1 MRPNY
6 THFRSASIVVLLL
19 CLLCGLQ
26 GTLQAQTAPP
36 LALPGYVAPWQDTIL
51 VLQAPYDELTPVQR
65 ARVVTNNLLGIASRP
80 TLDTAAL
87 ILAYDSARSKYILSW
102 HSMALLTVLP
112 AADRERIYESDVRKL
127 FTWYAL
133 LLQAG
138 ELAKKEEAEPA
149 AEEKGKTVKAKAGE
163 AAPKKAA
170 VEAGAKKAS
179 APKPAGGSKPKAA
192 TMRKSAQRGS

>member
-1 MRPNY
+1 MLSFDLPTERMDLSKIISVAGKPGL
-6 THFRSASIVVLLL
+6 FRVVAQGRNALIVES
-19 CLLCGLQ
+19 
-26 GTLQAQTAPP
+26 
-36 LALPGYVAPWQDTIL
+36 L
-51 VLQAPYDELTPVQR
+51 VDGKRTPVPMSV
-65 ARVVTNNLLGIASRP
+65 RVSSLDEISMFTTGDDVPLKEVIGKLYDQAKGGASADAKADISSLWETLLS
-80 TLDTAAL
+80 
-87 ILAYDSARSKYILSW
+87 
-102 HSMALLTVLP
+102 VLP
-112 AADRERIYESDVRKL
+112 TADRERIYESDVRKL

>member
-1 MRPNY
+1 MDLSKIISVAGKPGL
-6 THFRSASIVVLLL
+6 FRVVAQGRNALIVESLLD
-19 CLLCGLQ
+19 GKR
-26 GTLQAQTAPP
+26 
-36 LALPGYVAPWQDTIL
+36 
-51 VLQAPYDELTPVQR
+51 TPVPMSV
-65 ARVVTNNLLGIASRP
+65 RVSSLDEISMFTTGDDVPLKEVIVKLYDHAKGGASADAKADISSLWE
-80 TLDTAAL
+80 T
-87 ILAYDSARSKYILSW
+87 
-102 HSMALLTVLP
+102 LLTVLP
-112 AADRERIYESDVRKL
+112 TADRERIYESDVRKL

-149 AEEKGKTVKAKAGE
+149 AEEKGKAVKAKAGE
-163 AAPKKAA
+163 PATKKAA

>member
-1 MRPNY
+1 MDLSKIISVAGKPGL
-6 THFRSASIVVLLL
+6 FRVVAQGRNALIVES
-19 CLLCGLQ
+19 
-26 GTLQAQTAPP
+26 
-36 LALPGYVAPWQDTIL
+36 L
-51 VLQAPYDELTPVQR
+51 VDGKRTPVPMSV
-65 ARVVTNNLLGIASRP
+65 RVSSLDEISMFTTGDDVPLKEVIGKLHDHAKGGASADAKADISSLWETLLA
-80 TLDTAAL
+80 
-87 ILAYDSARSKYILSW
+87 
-102 HSMALLTVLP
+102 VLP
-112 AADRERIYESDVRKL
+112 TADRERIYESDVRKL

-149 AEEKGKTVKAKAGE
+149 ADEKGKAVKTKAGE
-163 AAPKKAA
+163 AAPKKA